1 MPEMPAKSEKQNAES
16 RLAELAENLRKRNY
30 RMTPQRM
37 AVLKTMVMSDE
48 HLSADQIYRQVR
60 ADFPMTSLATVYKT
74 MAMLKEAGEVFEL
87 GTGGDGKRYD
97 VSRPYPHPHLICL
110 NCGRTVDPEI
120 SFDEAFLQEAV
131 KVSGYRIT
139 SYRFELFGICP
150 ACQQIYN

>member
-1 MPEMPAKSEKQNAES
+1 MPAKSEKQNAES

-60 ADFPMTSLATVYKT
+60 ADFTMTSLATVYKT

-87 GTGGDGKRYD
+87 GPGGDGKRYD

-110 NCGRTVDPEI
+110 TCGRTVDPEI

>member
-60 ADFPMTSLATVYKT
+60 SDFPM
-74 MAMLKEAGEVFEL
+74 
-87 GTGGDGKRYD
+87 
-97 VSRPYPHPHLICL
+97 SRPYPHPHLICL